1 MLNKII
7 HVMCLGPFQVQDNHL
22 ITFDFV
28 VFITPIIIITHGSDD
43 GGDTF
48 HVLSRLL
55 IPLFIFVVYV
65 FRMV

>member
-1 MLNKII
+1 
-7 HVMCLGPFQVQDNHL
+7 MCLGPFQVQDNHL
-22 ITFDFV
+22 ITFDCV
-28 VFITPIIIITHGSDD
+28 VFITPIIIVTRGGD

-55 IPLFIFVVYV
+55 ISLFIFVVHV